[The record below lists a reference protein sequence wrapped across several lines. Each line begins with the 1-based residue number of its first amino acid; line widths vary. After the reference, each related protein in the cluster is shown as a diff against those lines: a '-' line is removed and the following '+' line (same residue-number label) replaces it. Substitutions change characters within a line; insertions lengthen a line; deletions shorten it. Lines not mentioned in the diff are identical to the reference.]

1 MKILLCSLIGDDVF
15 SSTKHFYNGQ
25 ISTNFQLHTRKLNV
39 CAQINYWARSKKCSS
54 KTGQGGLCLGC
65 NEMCICSVLKVVL
78 LQILFEYCMQ
88 GVKARTLGRLNERN
102 FGYDWLVLISIF
114 GLCFMSVGLMKSN
127 CYSFNIFFFG

>member
-1 MKILLCSLIGDDVF
+1 MKILLCSLIGHDVF

-88 GVKARTLGRLNERN
+88 GVKARMLGRQYERQNEMMQMVDI
-102 FGYDWLVLISIF
+102 YLL
-114 GLCFMSVGLMKSN
+114 
-127 CYSFNIFFFG
+127 SFYLLATYQPFALHSTQNL